1 MIATMN
7 DTLSLITFRVDGQ
20 LFGLDILY
28 VREINKH
35 LDLCPV
41 PHANGHIRGLVNLR
55 GQIFTVMDL
64 KNRLGLGSTQ
74 ITADSHN
81 IIIKSH
87 AKGLSLAN
95 HKDNDTDEDSDFL
108 SENVSFL
115 VDDIGDVVNID
126 PHDVDPPPA
135 KTGGINSRFL
145 SGVVKLDNELLINLN
160 LQTVLKGA

>member
-1 MIATMN
+1 MIATMSN
-7 DTLSLITFRVDGQ
+7 TLTLITFRVDEQ
-20 LFGLDILY
+20 LFGLDILH

-35 LDLCPV
+35 LDLCFV
-41 PHANGHIRGLVNLR
+41 PHANAHIRGLVNLR

-81 IIIKSH
+81 IIIKSYTT
-87 AKGLSLAN
+87 GTSSSYN
-95 HKDNDTDEDSDFL
+95 EDNSDNDDEFL

-115 VDDIGDVVNID
+115 VDGIGDVVSVEPNDI
-126 PHDVDPPPA
+126 DPPPA
-135 KTGGINSRFL
+135 NTGGINSRFL

-160 LQTVLKGA
+160 LHTVLKGA